1 MLCQKCKKYP
11 ATVSYVEISNGKK
24 FEIHL
29 CGDCYAE
36 LYGEVNSKTG
46 NSLLAGLFEPRSRR
60 VKSCPVCGTT
70 SAEYEKTGL
79 LGCTSCYDV
88 FKEELMPYIR
98 RIHGKVVHVGKGG
111 GNNDEHGLHRILS
124 DLQEKLEKAL
134 REKRFKEADA
144 LNLRI
149 DEIKKRI
156 AGGGK
161 NG

>member
-1 MLCQKCKKYP
+1 MLCQQCKKYP

-46 NSLLAGLFEPRSRR
+46 SGVWAGLFETRSRR
-60 VKSCPVCGTT
+60 VKTCPVCGMTY
-70 SAEYEKTGL
+70 AEYEKTGL

-88 FKEELMPYIR
+88 FKEELLPYIR
-98 RIHGKVVHVGKGG
+98 RIQGRVTHVGKGG
-111 GNNDEHGLHRILS
+111 GNNDEHGLHRILNG
-124 DLQEKLEKAL
+124 LQEKLETAL
-134 REKRFKEADA
+134 REKRFKDADV
-144 LNLRI
+144 LNKRI
-149 DEIKKRI
+149 DEVKKQI
-156 AGGGK
+156 NGGGK